1 MDIADLL
8 VDGFGRVRE
17 TVRGAVSG
25 LTEEQLTA
33 RLDPDANSIA
43 WLVWHL
49 TRIQDDHVSDVAG
62 VEQAYTAKGWA
73 KRFGFPFDDAAVG
86 YGQSSSDV
94 AAVRVSDPSL
104 LVGYYEDVHQ
114 QTLRYVRGLTAADLD
129 RVVDEA
135 WDPPVTLGV
144 RLVSVVNDDTQHAG
158 QASFVRGVVR
168 RR

>member
-1 MDIADLL
+1 MEAGGWQAGGMDIADLL
-8 VDGFGRVRE
+8 VDAFGRVRE
-17 TVRGAVSG
+17 SVHGAVSG
-25 LTEEQLTA
+25 LSEEQLAA
-33 RLDPDANSIA
+33 RLDPGANSIA

-114 QTLRYVRGLTAADLD
+114 QTLRYVRRLTAGHPHRD
-129 RVVDEA
+129 
-135 WDPPVTLGV
+135 
-144 RLVSVVNDDTQHAG
+144 
-158 QASFVRGVVR
+158 
-168 RR
+168 